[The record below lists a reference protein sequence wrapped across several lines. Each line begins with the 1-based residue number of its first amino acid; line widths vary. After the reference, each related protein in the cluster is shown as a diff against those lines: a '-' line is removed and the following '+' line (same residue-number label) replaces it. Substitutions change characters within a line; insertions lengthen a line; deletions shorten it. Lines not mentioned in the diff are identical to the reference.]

1 MRKNRKLI
9 PYGKYLVVSRVNEGQ
24 PIFRFPDAVV
34 LFRKTVSDAQ
44 GKYRFG
50 LVDLEILDNAVELII
65 QTVQKEALPEITHW
79 IFGVF
84 AQRYNR
90 ANGRTGHF
98 WEDRYTSEILEEA
111 VEWVVMAVERFAYI
125 LRKIGKK
132 SRMRPVPTDSSTDR
146 PPSPTGAPNTA

>member
-9 PYGKYLVVSRVNEGQ
+9 HHGRYLVVSRVNEGQ
-24 PIFRFPDAVV
+24 NIFRFPDAVA
-34 LFRKTVSDAQ
+34 LFKKTVDDARE
-44 GKYRFG
+44 KYRFG

-65 QTVQKEALPEITHW
+65 QTVRKEALPEITHW

-98 WEDRYTSEILEEA
+98 WEDRYTSEILAEA
-111 VEWVVMAVERFAYI
+111 VEWVVTAVERFAYI
-125 LRKIGKK
+125 LRKLAKK
-132 SRMRPVPTDSSTDR
+132 SRVRPVPMDSSADR
-146 PPSPTGAPNTA
+146 PPGAPNTA